1 MKFRRKSRTKTWL
14 ILVLLVA
21 ILIVGL
27 IAGFKL
33 NSLFNNQ
40 DAGIQTS

>member
-1 MKFRRKSRTKTWL
+1 MKFRRKSRTNTWL
-14 ILVLLVA
+14 IMVLLVV

-33 NSLFNNQ
+33 NSL
-40 DAGIQTS
+40 